1 LDLEQYAPGE
11 TIKLNEYPNL
21 IKRSTLL
28 IYRLT
33 HYYEVSNPSILC
45 RIIYDQNQ
53 TEPLAEEAMKTAKNR
68 HLPGIHAF

>member
-1 LDLEQYAPGE
+1 MGYGEVTPGDPGSRGAGDISYVADFMDGIDGLGASGSGAHAPGE

-33 HYYEVSNPSILC
+33 
-45 RIIYDQNQ
+45 R
-53 TEPLAEEAMKTAKNR
+53 
-68 HLPGIHAF
+68 